1 MIVKTRYKKTP
12 GCVFNIKY
20 HLVWCPKYRR
30 RVLVDAVAA
39 RLQELLKDKARQL
52 DIYLEAIEIMPDHVH
67 VFITGE
73 PTEAIQ
79 HIVNQLK
86 GYSSHVLRFEFAE
99 LRSKLPCLWS
109 RSYYVGTVGHV
120 SEEAV
125 RRYIEEQKG
134 K

>member
-1 MIVKTRYKKTP
+1 MNTRYKKTV
-12 GCVFNIKY
+12 GCVYNIKY

-30 RVLVDAVAA
+30 QVLTDNVVV
-39 RLQELLKDKARQL
+39 RLKELLNTKATEL
-52 DIYLEAIEIMPDHVH
+52 GVEIEIMEIMPDHVH
-67 VFITGE
+67 VFITGT
-73 PTEAIQ
+73 PVEAIQ

-86 GYSSHVLRFEFAE
+86 GYSSRILRTEFTE

-120 SEEAV
+120 SEETV
-125 RRYIEEQKG
+125 KRYIEAQKG

>member
-1 MIVKTRYKKTP
+1 METRYKKTP

-30 RVLVDAVAA
+30 KVLVNGVAT
-39 RLQELLKDKARQL
+39 RLRELLNDKVHQL
-52 DIYLEAIEIMPDHVH
+52 GIEIEAIQIMPDHVR

-86 GYSSHVLRFEFAE
+86 GYSSHVLRSEFPA
-99 LRSKLPCLWS
+99 LRSKLPTLWS

-120 SEEAV
+120 SEETV

>member
-1 MIVKTRYKKTP
+1 MDTRYKKNA
-12 GCVFNIKY
+12 GCVYNIKY

-30 RVLVDAVAA
+30 QVLTGRIQN
-39 RLQELLKDKARQL
+39 RLKELLNAKATEL
-52 DIYLEAIEIMPDHVH
+52 GIEIQVMEVMPDHVH
-67 VFITGE
+67 VFITGQ

-86 GYSSHVLRFEFAE
+86 GYTSRILRQDFTE

-120 SEEAV
+120 SEETV
-125 RRYIEEQKG
+125 RRYIEAQKG

>member
-1 MIVKTRYKKTP
+1 M
-12 GCVFNIKY
+12 FNVKY

-30 RVLVDAVAA
+30 KVLTNDIAV
-39 RLQELLKDKARQL
+39 RLKELLNLKAQQL
-52 DIYLEAIEIMPDHVH
+52 GIEIESIQIRPDHVH
-67 VFITGE
+67 VFITGD

-86 GYSSHVLRFEFAE
+86 GSSSRILRLEFPE

-120 SEEAV
+120 SEETV
-125 RRYIEEQKG
+125 RRYIEAQKG

>member
-1 MIVKTRYKKTP
+1 MKSRYKKNP
-12 GCVFNIKY
+12 GCAFDVEY

-30 RVLVDAVAA
+30 KVLIDKIAI
-39 RLQELLKDKARQL
+39 RLRELLNLKAQ
-52 DIYLEAIEIMPDHVH
+52 EPGIEIESMQIKPDHVH
-67 VFITGE
+67 VFTTGD

-79 HIVNQLK
+79 HIVNQLE
-86 GYSSHVLRFEFAE
+86 GFSSRILRLEFPE

-120 SEEAV
+120 SEQTV
-125 RRYIEEQKG
+125 RRYIEDQRG